1 IMDANDL
8 KGLAVVTIEDGIKVG
23 TVSDILFNTEH
34 YRIQALL
41 LDGGFLRSSTGL
53 VELVNVQTIGS
64 DAVMIQNQSVVRHQ
78 LSNQEREQYPSL
90 ENIMSLPIVAQDGS
104 VVGKVATVNIDPQS
118 GKITE
123 LLATKPGLAGAFG
136 CHVRVPVNELVNI
149 GRDAVIVS
157 DRFGDEASS

>member
-1 IMDANDL
+1 MMDANDL

-23 TVSDILFNTEH
+23 TVNDILFNTQH

-41 LDGGFLRSSTGL
+41 LDGGLLRSSTGL

-123 LLATKPGLAGAFG
+123 LLATKPGFIGVFESRI
-136 CHVRVPVNELVNI
+136 HVPVNQLISI
-149 GRDAVIVS
+149 GRDAVIVP
-157 DRFGDEASS
+157 DHFDEEVAS